1 MTLLSVD
8 GLEAR
13 HGQLQAVR
21 GVTLAIERGETVALV
36 GANGAGKTT
45 LLRTIAGAH
54 RHTAG
59 RIAFK
64 GEDIGGR
71 SAHAR
76 AALGLALVPE
86 GRRLFARLT
95 VEENLL
101 LARSA
106 GRAGSW
112 TLDAVMEAF
121 PNLKDRRRSLAGTL
135 SGGEQ
140 QATAIGRALMMNPE
154 LLLLDEVSLG
164 LSPLVVDRVYVR
176 LEALKSSGVAMLLVE
191 QDLKR
196 AMATASRTIC
206 MLEGAIAIEGPTS
219 ALTREEVTEA
229 YFGLRKSS
237 RRRGGAVVIFVNQ
250 ILQGVLLG
258 GYYALIACGL
268 SFMFGVMG
276 VINLAHGSLA
286 VLAAYALYVLADR
299 FAIEPF
305 LGLLIVAPLMALIGW
320 ALQRLVLERSA
331 RGGLLVPVLSTFGL
345 SIILDN
351 LLFQGFGADTRSLAP
366 YIGDLSYDSWSLTD
380 DIAIG
385 KLAALT
391 MAVAIALLG
400 GIEAF
405 LNRTMV
411 GRSIRA
417 TAEDPDTV
425 GLVGVNARRVN
436 AIAAAIALATVAV
449 AGAFLGMRATFD
461 PYAGA
466 AQLIFAFEASVIGG
480 AGSLWGTLIGGI
492 VLGVAQSLGALI
504 NPQGFFIAGHFAF
517 LAVLFARL
525 FFGDL
530 GQRVRTALAGG
541 RRR

>member
-1 MTLLSVD
+1 LTLLSVE

-21 GVTLAIERGETVALV
+21 GVTLAIEPGETVALV

-64 GEDIGGR
+64 GEDIGSR

-95 VEENLL
+95 VEENLM

-106 GRAGSW
+106 GRSGVW

-121 PNLKDRRRSLAGTL
+121 PNLKQRRKSLAGTL

-206 MLEGAIAIEGPTS
+206 MLEGLIAIEGPTNM
-219 ALTREEVTEA
+219 LTREEVTEA
-229 YFGLRKSS
+229 YFGLRKPS
-237 RRRGGAVVIFVNQ
+237 RG
-250 ILQGVLLG
+250 
-258 GYYALIACGL
+258 
-268 SFMFGVMG
+268 
-276 VINLAHGSLA
+276 
-286 VLAAYALYVLADR
+286 
-299 FAIEPF
+299 E
-305 LGLLIVAPLMALIGW
+305 
-320 ALQRLVLERSA
+320 
-331 RGGLLVPVLSTFGL
+331 
-345 SIILDN
+345 
-351 LLFQGFGADTRSLAP
+351 
-366 YIGDLSYDSWSLTD
+366 
-380 DIAIG
+380 
-385 KLAALT
+385 
-391 MAVAIALLG
+391 
-400 GIEAF
+400 
-405 LNRTMV
+405 
-411 GRSIRA
+411 
-417 TAEDPDTV
+417 
-425 GLVGVNARRVN
+425 
-436 AIAAAIALATVAV
+436 AAA
-449 AGAFLGMRATFD
+449 
-461 PYAGA
+461 
-466 AQLIFAFEASVIGG
+466 S
-480 AGSLWGTLIGGI
+480 
-492 VLGVAQSLGALI
+492 
-504 NPQGFFIAGHFAF
+504 
-517 LAVLFARL
+517 
-525 FFGDL
+525 
-530 GQRVRTALAGG
+530 
-541 RRR
+541 